1 MPGGG
6 PGEDPAA
13 PCGGLDQ
20 GRLCPGRGVV
30 GGKEEGTL
38 TSLSHGL
45 GEPPPPVEEGPPSCV
60 MGAGPSERR

>member
-1 MPGGG
+1 MAPAPPGGG
-6 PGEDPAA
+6 LAR
-13 PCGGLDQ
+13 GGL
-20 GRLCPGRGVV
+20 GVGGGGG